1 MTALTP
7 ADRAAALRA
16 LHRPGDPLIL
26 PNAWDAG
33 SARAV
38 VTAGFPAV
46 ATSSG
51 AVAEALGHADGE
63 ATPVGEMLDA
73 VARIAAAVDVPV
85 TADLERGYGLR
96 PAELVERL
104 LATGAV
110 GCNIEDS
117 DPRTHELYDAEEQA
131 DLLAGIRAAARE
143 AGVDLVLNA
152 RVDVFLRAAGPPEGR
167 LAEAVRRAR
176 RYRVA
181 GADCVYPIV
190 LAEPAA
196 IRALVAELDVPVN
209 VLARPGTPAL
219 AELAA
224 LGVARISFGSGV
236 YAAARARTVEMLAAI
251 RAGEELFRTG
261 EEAQ

>member
-1 MTALTP
+1 MSELS
-7 ADRAAALRA
+7 DRAAALRA

-38 VTAGFPAV
+38 VAAGFPAV

-51 AVAEALGHADGE
+51 AVADALGHADGE
-63 ATPVGEMLDA
+63 ATPVDEMFAA
-73 VARIAAAVDVPV
+73 VARVAAAVEVPV

-104 LATGAV
+104 LGTGAV

-117 DPRTHELYDAEEQA
+117 DPRTGALYDPQEQA
-131 DLLAGIRAAARE
+131 DLLAGIRAAARD

-152 RVDVFLRAAGPPEGR
+152 RVDVHLQAAGPAEGR

-176 RYRVA
+176 CYLAA
-181 GADCVYPIV
+181 GADSVYPIV
-190 LAEPAA
+190 LADPDE
-196 IRALVAELDVPVN
+196 IRTLVTEVAGPVN
-209 VLARPGTPAL
+209 VLARPGAPAP

-224 LGVARISFGSGV
+224 LGVARISYGSRV
-236 YAAARARTVEMLAAI
+236 YATARARAAELLAAI
-251 RAGEELFRTG
+251 RAGADPFG
-261 EEAQ
+261 S

>member
-1 MTALTP
+1 MIELSQ
-7 ADRAAALRA
+7 RAAALRA

-38 VTAGFPAV
+38 AAAGFPAV

-51 AVAEALGHADGE
+51 AVAEALGHADHE
-63 ATPVGEMLDA
+63 ATPAGEMFAA
-73 VARIAAAVDVPV
+73 VARIAAAVPVPV

-96 PAELVERL
+96 PAELVDRL

-117 DPRTHELYDAEEQA
+117 DPRTRELCDVEEQA
-131 DLLAGIRAAARE
+131 DLLAGVRAAARE

-152 RVDVFLRAAGPPEGR
+152 RVDVHLRAYGPPAGR

-176 RYRVA
+176 RYRAA

-190 LAEPAA
+190 LADPAA
-196 IRALVAELDVPVN
+196 IRALVAEADAPVN
-209 VLARPGTPAL
+209 VFARPGAPAV

-251 RAGEELFRTG
+251 RAGG
-261 EEAQ
+261 EVFPDAE